1 MAPHWFVG
9 LTRVKYAHIFNIYGS
24 FARYSRAGASYIDP
38 GTGSIVLQTLIA
50 GLVGGLYLI
59 KRFWH
64 SIKDFFQRTF
74 NRSN

>member
-1 MAPHWFVG
+1 MRTALLFMAVLLG
-9 LTRVKYAHIFNIYGS
+9 TTGTAQ
-24 FARYSRAGASYIDP
+24 AYIDP

-64 SIKDFFQRTF
+64 SIKAFFQRTF